1 MEARLAWIRQ
11 IIESQQESEDAE
23 DLVKTIKT
31 DLGSEEVF
39 VFTPKGD
46 VKSLPLGSTVV
57 DFAYAIHSE
66 VGNRM
71 IGARVDGRMVSLDHQ
86 VKTGQI
92 VEIITTN
99 SPTHEPNRDWLK
111 IAKTS
116 EARSKIRA
124 WFKRERREENIEA
137 GQQE

>member
-1 MEARLAWIRQ
+1 
-11 IIESQQESEDAE
+11 
-23 DLVKTIKT
+23 
-31 DLGSEEVF
+31 
-39 VFTPKGD
+39 
-46 VKSLPLGSTVV
+46 
-57 DFAYAIHSE
+57 
-66 VGNRM
+66 M

-137 GQQE
+137 GQQELEREFKRSNIRFVRNGTG